1 MARSFKITGNLTN
14 IMPHDTLNGKVLSFS
29 QLTAEYTWKGNDGYI
44 GTADEFTFDTYCD
57 DTIVA
62 TNIETITVNGY
73 CNTAF
78 TIDAVKD
85 NCIIGTPTKITYN
98 VLENTVCNQT
108 SVEKANW
115 LAYQQALPLA
125 QAQANSTGQCID
137 CTPMQESVIPI
148 FTTTCVELSN
158 PFIQGTATPSAVLKL
173 YNQNLVE
180 LETFTVPLNG
190 IFNLN
195 IIAYYNDNEAFILT
209 AKDGVKQVSDFS
221 RFIIKCENVY
231 KKKSK
236 KYKHCC

>member
-1 MARSFKITGNLTN
+1 MALTFKITGNTTN
-14 IMPHDTLNGKVLSFS
+14 IMPWDTLHGKILAFN
-29 QLTAEYTWKGNDGYI
+29 QITAEYSWKGNDGYI
-44 GTADEFTFDTYCD
+44 GTADEFTFDTYCGAS
-57 DTIVA
+57 IVA
-62 TNIETITVNGY
+62 TNTETITVNGF
-73 CNTAF
+73 CNTEFDIEA
-78 TIDAVKD
+78 TKS
-85 NCIIGTPTKITYN
+85 NCSSGTPTKIIYT
-98 VLENTVCNQT
+98 VDANTICNQT

-115 LAYQQALPLA
+115 LAYLQALPLA
-125 QAQANSTGQCID
+125 QAEANSTGDCID
-137 CTPMQESVIPI
+137 CTVVPESTTPI
-148 FTTTCVELSN
+148 LVTTCVELSS

-209 AKDGVKQVSDFS
+209 AKDGIKEVSDFS
-221 RFIIKCENVY
+221 RFVIKCENVY